1 MINLMRTTIAILFF
15 ALLLQG
21 CLSFAPPKPMDS
33 EYFSTM
39 GGSFLLDGSFVKYGM
54 NYRLRKDLSYP
65 LYIRVEFE
73 NPEPGGDV
81 LSSDVKMAPG
91 QKDLLVESPV
101 LPGIE
106 DNRVYLTVLRAYRDQ
121 AKTELVTE
129 HAQEIL
135 FRMPE
140 EILRQRGIVVY

>member
-1 MINLMRTTIAILFF
+1 
-15 ALLLQG
+15 
-21 CLSFAPPKPMDS
+21 
-33 EYFSTM
+33 
-39 GGSFLLDGSFVKYGM
+39 VKYGM

-121 AKTELVTE
+121 AKTDLVTE
-129 HAQEIL
+129 HVQEIL